1 MWVTFDDRKK
11 KKKNHTNPRLASQ
24 KEKKENANVPRIF
37 LFSWFFRAKTRQKN
51 LTQLKNFFVVNS
63 FSRVPQPRLHK
74 QMASRRRRGWRK
86 EARVEEA
93 RVEERGEGWK
103 KIGEGRKWG
112 RGGRRRMRVS
122 GRAWIALKSIEVPW
136 SPRTATEKKKKKCE
150 QKLIFVMWHLSIPKP
165 FHFIIIK
172 ARDVT
177 FFFFFARLLFRL
189 FVSQETNDEGQK
201 KKFQLNFSES
211 RKNEENFSK
220 EENFR
225 KRGKFFEKRKIYF
238 ISNILLFLLFLLLL
252 LFLFLHWPKVQ
263 NFQ

>member
-1 MWVTFDDRKK
+1 MTAKRKK
-11 KKKNHTNPRLASQ
+11 RITQNPRLASQ

-177 FFFFFARLLFRL
+177 FFFFARLLFRL